1 MITLT
6 EIEAIL
12 IACLPALTAIVS
24 IVSAVKTIIKSL
36 DKLKENESL
45 KQERDALLEQNKKVL
60 AECRAMKKQIALY
73 IEKATHVVYK
83 DLSEVQDDKE
93 LQV

>member
-24 IVSAVKTIIKSL
+24 IVSAVKAIIKSL

-60 AECRAMKKQIALY
+60 AECRAMKKQVALY

>member
-45 KQERDALLEQNKKVL
+45 KQERDALLEQNKKVV

>member
-24 IVSAVKTIIKSL
+24 IITAVKTIINSL
-36 DKLKENESL
+36 NKLKENESL
-45 KQERDALLEQNKKVL
+45 KQERDALLEQNKKVI
-60 AECRAMKKQIALY
+60 AECKAMKKQIALY
-73 IEKATHVVYK
+73 IEKASHIIYNDMTEVQNDK
-83 DLSEVQDDKE
+83 DL
-93 LQV
+93 QV